1 MPKISVE
8 NDQHYD
14 RPRSVKVDAPVI
26 PDDEHDKAEEQEKHV
41 RDGLPR
47 QAFAIVPDQE
57 KPATWKLPHHTRAI
71 FRYLKGRLRLEATV
85 DRDRLPLAAAALSKG
100 GYRGQRVEAPPGAIA
115 EAAAHLAQHYTKAGR
130 PIPDSLRR

>member
-1 MPKISVE
+1 MSAILTK
-8 NDQHYD
+8 
-14 RPRSVKVDAPVI
+14 
-26 PDDEHDKAEEQEKHV
+26 
-41 RDGLPR
+41 DGLPR
-47 QAFAIVPDQE
+47 EAFAITGE
-57 KPATWKLPHHTRAI
+57 AGKPETWKLPHHTRAI